1 MPKVVITI
9 VDKSKLANIRAILN
23 IGAEVSIIFLDII
36 VKFKIPITY
45 NIGIA
50 L

>member
-9 VDKSKLANIRAILN
+9 AGKSKLINIKAILN
-23 IGAEVSIIFLDII
+23 IEAEVNIIFLDII
-36 VKFKIPITY
+36 IRFKIPIIY